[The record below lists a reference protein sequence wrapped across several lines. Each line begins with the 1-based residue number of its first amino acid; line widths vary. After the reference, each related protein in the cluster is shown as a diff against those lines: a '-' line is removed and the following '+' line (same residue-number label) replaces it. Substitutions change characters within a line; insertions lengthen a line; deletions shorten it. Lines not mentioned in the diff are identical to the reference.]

1 MSNSVK
7 KRMLITTLSLFVTAW
22 LVTVVSTYF
31 SLTRQAQLSHDQDLQ
46 NYALIIQG
54 FSHRLINESEE
65 ESTALKIEQQLAA
78 QYDITLAF
86 NIFHQGRVVAKS
98 KSAPNFPQSKVVAAR
113 SIELQRDG
121 ETEAWRVYSHYS
133 EDDDVWI
140 VVGETR
146 EAIGAMLRLVI
157 FQAIWPN
164 MVFLPL
170 MLFAIVIGVRQ
181 SLKPLI
187 DLAGHVEVQTP
198 QYLAPIEIDDVPLEV
213 EPLVRSLNHL
223 LERLRV
229 AFDNEHA
236 FTANAAH
243 ELRTPLGALKTEAQI
258 LRQLDLP
265 EPAEKAVQRMEAR
278 VDRAAHLLA
287 QLLTMARM
295 EADGGFED
303 LQQVD
308 LVEVLQEVLEDIAV
322 EARERQVEIVP
333 VCKQP
338 CPILGEPPA
347 MTILLRN
354 LIDNAVRYS
363 PPGGCVS
370 VTLDRLENRVRL
382 VVADQGPGIPSDKLN
397 EVFKKFYRAPGMR
410 ESGAGLGLSIVERI
424 VHLHNASIELSQQ
437 SFGSGLRVE
446 VVFQN
451 AV

>member
-1 MSNSVK
+1 
-7 KRMLITTLSLFVTAW
+7 MLIITLSLFVSAW

-54 FSHRLINESEE
+54 FSHRLIDESEE
-65 ESTALKIEQQLAA
+65 ESTALKIERELAA
-78 QYDITLAF
+78 QYDISLAF

-98 KSAPNFPQSKVVAAR
+98 KSAPNFPQGKKVAAR
-113 SIELQRDG
+113 SVELQRDG
-121 ETEAWRVYSHYS
+121 ETEAWRIYSHYS

-140 VVGETR
+140 IVGETR
-146 EAIGAMLRLVI
+146 EAIGGMLRSVI
-157 FQAIWPN
+157 FQAVWPN

-181 SLKPLI
+181 SLKPLV

-198 QYLAPIEIDDVPLEV
+198 QYLTPIEIGDVPLEV

-258 LRQLDLP
+258 LRHLELP
-265 EPAEKAVQRMEAR
+265 EPAKKAVQRMEAR

-295 EADGGFED
+295 EADGGLAD
-303 LQQVD
+303 IQQVD
-308 LVEVLQEVLEDIAV
+308 LVDVLQEVLEDVKV
-322 EARERQVEIVP
+322 EARKRQVEIVAA
-333 VCKQP
+333 CSHP

-347 MTILLRN
+347 MAILLRN

-363 PPGGCVS
+363 PGGGCVTVS
-370 VTLDRLENRVRL
+370 LENLDSRVHL
-382 VVADQGPGIPSDKLN
+382 IVADQGPGIPADKLD
-397 EVFKKFYRAPGMR
+397 EVFKKFYRAPGVK

-424 VHLHNASIELSQQ
+424 VHLHNATIELSQQ
-437 SFGSGLRVE
+437 TPEPGLRVE
-446 VVFQN
+446 VVFQT